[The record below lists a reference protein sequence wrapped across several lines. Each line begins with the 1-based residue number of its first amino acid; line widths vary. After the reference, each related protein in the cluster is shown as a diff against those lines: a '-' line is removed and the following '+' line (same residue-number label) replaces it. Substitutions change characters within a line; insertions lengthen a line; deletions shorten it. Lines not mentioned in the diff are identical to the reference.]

1 MQIALI
7 TGGSSGI
14 GLEISKRFAKNGYAI
29 CWVSLF
35 EQEIQAAKKELL
47 GEYPNTTMHT
57 FVQDLSKEEGAQNAY
72 NWVQYNKLE
81 IDVLINNAGYATYGM
96 SSTIPYEKE
105 VNMIN
110 LNVLNLYRMT
120 RLFLKDMT
128 DRNSGT
134 IINISS
140 STSLQPVPRMAAY
153 AATKAF
159 VAHYSQ
165 GLNQELK
172 EQGSNVKVITIC
184 PAGIKDTQF
193 KVAAKMEN
201 VKTFD
206 GALATTKREV
216 ADDLWKAFSKGHTYC
231 LTGSR
236 LRSLNWIIQRLPRSI
251 IYKAMKNDL
260 SEKVL

>member
-216 ADDLWKAFSKGHTYC
+216 ADDLWKAFSKGHTYY

-251 IYKAMKNDL
+251 IYKAMKKDL